1 MDGSRIFLSEP
12 IVFANFA
19 SSLPNTYRHADDQIP
34 VRRPRSRHDACL
46 LPCRGAGRDGAG
58 LESQPSAALIGRAES
73 YIEADTL
80 LDRAVA
86 ALSVVANRYYAKPAD
101 KAARK
106 DATVAMNQL
115 GEIYSFRFY
124 DFRKAYTNLSTA
136 RLIAEEDGDDYR
148 LAEILVGLAN
158 IYSICSDKSV
168 MTVDLVE
175 NSLRKALEKALSSR
189 NEPVLMRLANNMAVL
204 SVSRNGWA
212 SYAGDIVKIRSH
224 SFTRN
229 SVYRDFCLSVIDG
242 MNSYFSGD
250 YAAAERHLR
259 KALESIPEVPFR
271 ERYVYA
277 NMNMLQHVYEGQ
289 CEYAKEEELLRRRL
303 RIVKNS
309 RLGDYVLYT
318 YSHLGK
324 FFELRGEPDS
334 AKKYTALYLIE
345 KERLEREV
353 GMNQI
358 SEMEMLNQIGKTND
372 EIREL
377 SLQRQKERR
386 LLTVA
391 VAVIAVV
398 AVLLIAFVILFFNL
412 KRNHRMLFEKNR
424 ELLEREQQ
432 LRLLMSHQGQKTQA
446 GRDAEPPR
454 ECEADEESARLFP
467 SILKLMEESRDIYR
481 PGFVMD
487 DLCGLLGVPERS
499 VSRAIN
505 LCNGTNFH
513 TFLNGY
519 RIREA
524 CRLMQDT
531 DPARHTVEHIAA
543 SVGFLSRTSFATLF
557 KKTVGLTPSEYWKK
571 ARKNGPAAYRE

>member
-1 MDGSRIFLSEP
+1 MKKYKSLFL
-12 IVFANFA
+12 
-19 SSLPNTYRHADDQIP
+19 
-34 VRRPRSRHDACL
+34 
-46 LPCRGAGRDGAG
+46 
-58 LESQPSAALIGRAES
+58 
-73 YIEADTL
+73 
-80 LDRAVA
+80 
-86 ALSVVANRYYAKPAD
+86 
-101 KAARK
+101 
-106 DATVAMNQL
+106 
-115 GEIYSFRFY
+115 
-124 DFRKAYTNLSTA
+124 
-136 RLIAEEDGDDYR
+136 
-148 LAEILVGLAN
+148 
-158 IYSICSDKSV
+158 
-168 MTVDLVE
+168 
-175 NSLRKALEKALSSR
+175 
-189 NEPVLMRLANNMAVL
+189 
-204 SVSRNGWA
+204 
-212 SYAGDIVKIRSH
+212 
-224 SFTRN
+224 
-229 SVYRDFCLSVIDG
+229 
-242 MNSYFSGD
+242 
-250 YAAAERHLR
+250 
-259 KALESIPEVPFR
+259 
-271 ERYVYA
+271 
-277 NMNMLQHVYEGQ
+277 
-289 CEYAKEEELLRRRL
+289 EL
-303 RIVKNS
+303 KS
-309 RLGDYVLYT
+309 RLDQQN
-318 YSHLGK
+318 
-324 FFELRGEPDS
+324 
-334 AKKYTALYLIE
+334 
-345 KERLEREV
+345 
-353 GMNQI
+353 GMHRI

-543 SVGFLSRTSFATLF
+543 SVGFQSRTSFATLF

>member
-1 MDGSRIFLSEP
+1 MPLLMMLLFILFPAAFAAAADGL
-12 IVFANFA
+12 
-19 SSLPNTYRHADDQIP
+19 D
-34 VRRPRSRHDACL
+34 RRQSAEL
-46 LPCRGAGRDGAG
+46 L
-58 LESQPSAALIGRAES
+58 GRASS

-86 ALSVVANRYYAKPAD
+86 ALSVVANRYYANPAD

-106 DATVAMNQL
+106 DAIVAMNQL
-115 GEIYSFRFY
+115 GRIYSFRFY

-136 RLIAEEDGDDYR
+136 RLIAEEDGDDYQ
-148 LAEILVGLAN
+148 LADILVSLAN
-158 IYSICSDKSV
+158 IYHICSDIDDKIHGYA
-168 MTVDLVE
+168 VE
-175 NSLRKALEKALSSR
+175 MLSEALRKAIEGGNEEAVNRVAISIAIFRIQSPDWGPYKDDAAMIRKYNAGKSGPDTTFRASIIEAMYSFFAKDYPKAEKL
-189 NEPVLMRLANNMAVL
+189 L
-204 SVSRNGWA
+204 
-212 SYAGDIVKIRSH
+212 K
-224 SFTRN
+224 
-229 SVYRDFCLSVIDG
+229 
-242 MNSYFSGD
+242 
-250 YAAAERHLR
+250 
-259 KALESIPEVPFR
+259 KAIGSLDKS
-271 ERYVYA
+271 RYVYRERF
-277 NMNMLQHVYEGQ
+277 LQGTMFILQFVYDRQHKYAE
-289 CEYAKEEELLRRRL
+289 EEKLLKTRLIIAKEKGLSDYELYNYESLSCFFD
-303 RIVKNS
+303 KM
-309 RLGDYVLYT
+309 
-318 YSHLGK
+318 GK
-324 FFELRGEPDS
+324 PDS
-334 AKKYTALYLIE
+334 VKKY
-345 KERLEREV
+345 ERLFLEMKSKLDQEN
-353 GMNQI
+353 GMYKI
-358 SEMEMLNQIGKTND
+358 TEMEMLNQIGKTND

-391 VAVIAVV
+391 VAVTAVV

-432 LRLLMSHQGQKTQA
+432 LRLLMSHQEQKTQA
-446 GRDAEPPR
+446 GRGAEPLR
-454 ECEADEESARLFP
+454 ECEADEESARLFT

-543 SVGFLSRTSFATLF
+543 SVGFQSRTSFATLF

-571 ARKNGPAAYRE
+571 ARKGQ